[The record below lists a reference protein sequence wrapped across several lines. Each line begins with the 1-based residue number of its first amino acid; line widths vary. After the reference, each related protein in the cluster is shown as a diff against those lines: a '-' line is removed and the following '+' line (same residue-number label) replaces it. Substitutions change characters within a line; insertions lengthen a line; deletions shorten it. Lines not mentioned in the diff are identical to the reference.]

1 LRNMKID
8 GQKLFEF
15 KEAFKKDYGLVLNEE
30 ETKEAAEN
38 LVNFFDLLWRWD
50 TEDRQKAKE
59 MEVKK
64 NGKRIS
70 YPRFI

>member
-1 LRNMKID
+1 MKID

>member
-1 LRNMKID
+1 MRNMKID

>member
-1 LRNMKID
+1 MKID

-15 KEAFKKDYGLVLNEE
+15 KEAFKKDYGLELTDEE
-30 ETKEAAEN
+30 AGEIAEN